1 VSHVG
6 ACAGCSCDIG
16 LSSARPVIGP
26 EGRVVLFCASCAV
39 NGPPVREEPAP
50 IVAAPAPAEHEP
62 RTRRF
67 ARYAMP
73 VVGVGVAFAAML
85 SSAAVTVIERDPS
98 LVTANVGEP
107 AIEPEAVAVR
117 VIEPAIVEAQFIEE
131 PTPRTATTETLEEID
146 LDELE
151 DVRPTLR
158 DWVHPVTGSEEKIP
172 GRGTRRFGA
181 HREGVSVPGKCGQGH
196 CGVDLAGPRGR
207 PVVAV
212 AWGTVVRVEHSAS
225 GRDGRS
231 GRYVRIEHPE
241 GVFTSYM
248 HLDAIEAEISVGD
261 EVVAGQ
267 VLGTLG
273 KTGIHTAQEH
283 LHFGLEI
290 QVEGGALRF
299 IDPAPFLE
307 HAEVVPVPVD
317 ELRLTPEERS
327 NW

>member
-1 VSHVG
+1 
-6 ACAGCSCDIG
+6 
-16 LSSARPVIGP
+16 VIGAD
-26 EGRVVLFCASCAV
+26 GHVVLWCASCVAD
-39 NGPPVREEPAP
+39 GPPRRGEPAP
-50 IVAAPAPAEHEP
+50 LVAVAEPAERES
-62 RTRRF
+62 RRARFTRI
-67 ARYAMP
+67 AMP
-73 VVGVGVAFAAML
+73 IVGIGVAFAAML

-98 LVTANVGEP
+98 IVTANLSEP
-107 AIEPEAVAVR
+107 IVEPESVAVR
-117 VIEPAIVEAQFIEE
+117 VIEPAIVEVQHLHD
-131 PTPRTATTETLEEID
+131 TPAPRPATTEYDEQID

-151 DVRPTLR
+151 EERPSLR
-158 DWVHPVTGSEEKIP
+158 DWVHPVTGSDEKIP
-172 GRGTRRFGA
+172 ARGTRRFGA
-181 HREGVSVPGKCGQGH
+181 HRDGVTGPTRCGQGH

-212 AWGTVVRVEHSAS
+212 AWGTVVRVEHSAN

-231 GRYVRIEHPE
+231 GRYVRVEHPE

-248 HLDAIEAEISVGD
+248 HLDAIEAEIQVGD

-273 KTGIHTAQEH
+273 KSGIYSAEQH

-290 QVEGGALRF
+290 QIDHALRYV
-299 IDPAPFLE
+299 DPSPFLE
-307 HAEVVPVPVD
+307 RAEVVPVPVD